1 MGEKRLE
8 EASWCLH
15 FTEVRH
21 YQRESAPQRP
31 PLQRRMERYESWLRD
46 PSTPLWLKTEG
57 RHLLGDSNL
66 DILLDFVRLEPEV
79 QEKAIT
85 RGYPGLIEALERMT
99 QMVDWVYQ
107 EREERERKGGD
118 ERPAPKREEPERPAP
133 KREEAERPAPKR
145 EEPERPQPK
154 RGESVRPQ
162 PKKGKAK
169 GPQPRYLP
177 AEGEFLLVPP
187 PPPWED
193 WRSPS
198 VHSPRGGSRCVHSP
212 RGGSQCVHSPRGGSR
227 YVHSPR
233 GGSQCVHNPRGG
245 RPNIHSPGTLPA
257 EGEFLLVTPPS
268 PWEDCESLP
277 PPPAEGAYLLVP
289 PPPHWEDCVSLPPPP
304 AEGEFLLVPPPP
316 LWEDCES
323 LPSPPAEGEFLLVPP
338 PPPWEDDVSL
348 PPPPAE
354 EEYLLVPPPL
364 PWEDC
369 VSLPPPPAEALEE
382 GAAGHEELGGARDS
396 TMVTPQKQ
404 LASPSSGT
412 LGLRGEVAVG
422 DMCASHKEEDALPPS
437 QPEGEEALL
446 PWPPEGEAPL
456 PPWPPE
462 GEAPL
467 PPWPPEEE
475 DPLLPLPSRGEEQE
489 LPLPPPPLGE
499 VELLLSPSWP
509 GAPLPPLPL
518 PGDGCSASPGAAC
531 GSTFIVSGVPNKD
544 QPTSHCQDTN
554 LRCMTHPAHHAAALL
569 PHETPGDPC
578 FLGVYG
584 YINPLSSFEEVK
596 TPIKLKSRYSSKS
609 RFCLF
614 LLGKIFFSFNC
625 TMHICWVLISKQKRI
640 GTSNASQNALL
651 LLHSFHFLIV
661 VYTFSCSD
669 PESGTSTP
677 LREETRAVLSEVIDL
692 IARLEADRQEAE
704 AALKTEKERRKTL
717 GKKIDC
723 LSLWRLQQ
731 LPAAVQKEHESCVRD
746 ICELQWHL
754 KCKEEIQ
761 KQVQERLTK
770 TEVLNQRLQDDID
783 FVKKHGPLLKEKM
796 KMESLTISLI
806 EKSQEEANKKMS
818 EIDSKLQQKQRQFD
832 DASSKAKEEQQNM
845 VKEMNDIMYTLQE
858 LQLWSVSVG
867 LVLLVELTVSWE
879 DSVEEAYKWKKL
891 CYAELAAEME
901 QQGWIVWVYPVDI
914 TDLMLKIEEQ
924 VLQNQDLKTEFE
936 KLQQHTQITTSDGE
950 SKISLLREKYNRT
963 FRDLCD
969 MRNKNKECELEIEDL
984 IQKIQESEDTVVRLQ
999 KERTRMCK
1007 AIGRNKEHTI
1017 KVKAE
1022 LSQVVMIHSASKA
1035 KLEDM
1040 EQQTFIDEA
1049 KIRSKMASGNSEL
1062 KQGQT
1067 DANIEK
1073 EDTQKIF
1080 YEVMTETNQHQKKV
1094 EEFQNLNKET
1104 IEEQNSEVSNELD
1117 RVLMRTEDL
1126 RKKTEYFK
1134 ASQITMEKEAIAT
1147 EDATAELQTDFQA
1160 VEFKYKNAVSS
1171 INNLQTEVAN
1181 CKKRFEL
1188 SKETHST
1195 LFENRRNIMAE
1206 NEVRTKFI
1214 NTFYSL
1220 MAGCVMN

>member
-1 MGEKRLE
+1 MPDVKLLTFPSKGEESRLQN
-8 EASWCLH
+8 EASTGLPMVLVPSLPKAEAEATAGNFQSRQQTTVSGAKNDLLLVCSTRRRSCALVNTPSLCINKAIHHIQELERKIEGWFQQLEH
-15 FTEVRH
+15 TPHQMFPLTVQDGKVVRF
-21 YQRESAPQRP
+21 SSP
-31 PLQRRMERYESWLRD
+31 D
-46 PSTPLWLKTEG
+46 PSSVQPL
-57 RHLLGDSNL
+57 
-66 DILLDFVRLEPEV
+66 
-79 QEKAIT
+79 
-85 RGYPGLIEALERMT
+85 
-99 QMVDWVYQ
+99 
-107 EREERERKGGD
+107 
-118 ERPAPKREEPERPAP
+118 
-133 KREEAERPAPKR
+133 
-145 EEPERPQPK
+145 
-154 RGESVRPQ
+154 
-162 PKKGKAK
+162 
-169 GPQPRYLP
+169 
-177 AEGEFLLVPP
+177 
-187 PPPWED
+187 
-193 WRSPS
+193 
-198 VHSPRGGSRCVHSP
+198 
-212 RGGSQCVHSPRGGSR
+212 
-227 YVHSPR
+227 
-233 GGSQCVHNPRGG
+233 
-245 RPNIHSPGTLPA
+245 
-257 EGEFLLVTPPS
+257 
-268 PWEDCESLP
+268 
-277 PPPAEGAYLLVP
+277 
-289 PPPHWEDCVSLPPPP
+289 VS
-304 AEGEFLLVPPPP
+304 
-316 LWEDCES
+316 
-323 LPSPPAEGEFLLVPP
+323 
-338 PPPWEDDVSL
+338 
-348 PPPPAE
+348 
-354 EEYLLVPPPL
+354 
-364 PWEDC
+364 
-369 VSLPPPPAEALEE
+369 
-382 GAAGHEELGGARDS
+382 
-396 TMVTPQKQ
+396 T
-404 LASPSSGT
+404 
-412 LGLRGEVAVG
+412 
-422 DMCASHKEEDALPPS
+422 
-437 QPEGEEALL
+437 
-446 PWPPEGEAPL
+446 
-456 PPWPPE
+456 
-462 GEAPL
+462 
-467 PPWPPEEE
+467 
-475 DPLLPLPSRGEEQE
+475 
-489 LPLPPPPLGE
+489 
-499 VELLLSPSWP
+499 
-509 GAPLPPLPL
+509 
-518 PGDGCSASPGAAC
+518 
-531 GSTFIVSGVPNKD
+531 
-544 QPTSHCQDTN
+544 
-554 LRCMTHPAHHAAALL
+554 
-569 PHETPGDPC
+569 
-578 FLGVYG
+578 
-584 YINPLSSFEEVK
+584 
-596 TPIKLKSRYSSKS
+596 
-609 RFCLF
+609 LF
-614 LLGKIFFSFNC
+614 LPDLSVEGMGLC
-625 TMHICWVLISKQKRI
+625 AR
-640 GTSNASQNALL
+640 
-651 LLHSFHFLIV
+651 
-661 VYTFSCSD
+661 
-669 PESGTSTP
+669 ESGTSTP

-783 FVKKHGPLLKEKM
+783 FVKKHCPLLKEKM
-796 KMESLTISLI
+796 KMESLAISLI

-818 EIDSKLQQKQRQFD
+818 EIDSKLQQKQQQFD

-858 LQLWSVSVG
+858 LHNDLGQTKVVWNMYCNK
-867 LVLLVELTVSWE
+867 VLEIEKKMEDGDKLFKELQEIIPVL
-879 DSVEEAYKWKKL
+879 EEQETTL
-891 CYAELAAEME
+891 NNE
-901 QQGWIVWVYPVDI
+901 I

-924 VLQNQDLKTEFE
+924 VLQNQDLKNEYE

-1049 KIRSKMASGNSEL
+1049 KIRKTIENTRKECMKEIKELVIIKSKMSSGNSEL

-1094 EEFQNLNKET
+1094 EEFQKLNKET
-1104 IEEQNSEVSNELD
+1104 IERVKNLKITLLEHEMKLTQTEGILSEKKITAQRQLRDLNEQNSEVSNEQD

-1134 ASQITMEKEAIAT
+1134 ASQIAMEKVAKAT

-1195 LFENRRNIMAE
+1195 LFENRQNIMAE
-1206 NEVRTKFI
+1206 NETALQNSRQKNLDLALEYRALQKTFLEIKSSLVCSYDKNVQKSASLQDHQQLSLLQRRMHRAVVEYFEQRSLHSQAGLATFQALSHKNSQDVGRVQEDLSKAVQRISAFLHSLTDGS
-1214 NTFYSL
+1214 NTTEDAATNKQPAMDAFL
-1220 MAGCVMN
+1220 KHKKKPTVQITV